1 MMSYKL
7 SIKMIKL
14 IFVFA
19 LWLVIN
25 TNHLIAQNSFEIGY
39 QTLDDELLTDG
50 ILDNS
55 GCVVMTGSIGDF
67 LEADYDG
74 IVFKVF
80 PEGDYIYRRV
90 VKQDTSCQFGSI
102 TLLDNGNYMIFGR
115 YAVGDTLQIKDRMLV
130 LILNPELETVMEK
143 TYRLNNDFYVLY
155 GLENNTLLDAD
166 RNIVYANERLTPRGG
181 NDYNRDY
188 YFMRFN
194 QQGDTLLTRG
204 YESWPNVTIGSLRMV
219 PNTDTLMVIGRG
231 YNQNGYQEILIL
243 DHEFSIIESFDI
255 SQDGNPSGKQYSDV
269 WLNETEFLMTRNG
282 ITDSRKREY
291 YATVSRL
298 NTSGEL
304 LQELILDRPDTTEY
318 IAWYKSMSYRNDS
331 TIYIGVN
338 QSYNTIWEAIP
349 MKSVVYIIDKDM
361 NLLGRKDL
369 GGDTS
374 YEIISMVATEDDG
387 CMLFGGRYVN
397 NSAPDRDIYIW
408 KVLRED
414 FEIITRLTDQPA
426 MALNNKAWPN
436 PADDVLHIS
445 LDGLPTGSDFRLQIY
460 NTAGQK
466 FFDKALTATAGSVQ
480 CSIGVL
486 PAGTYVY
493 QLQTTAGEAGSGTFI
508 KQ

>member
-1 MMSYKL
+1 
-7 SIKMIKL
+7 MIKL

-19 LWLVIN
+19 LCVGICI
-25 TNHLIAQNSFEIGY
+25 NHLFAQNSFEISY

-55 GCVVMTGSIGDF
+55 GSVVIIGSIGDF
-67 LEADYDG
+67 LEANYDG

-80 PEGDYIYRRV
+80 PDGDYIYRRV

-115 YAVGDTLQIKDRMLV
+115 YAVGDTLEIKDRMLV
-130 LILNPELETVMEK
+130 LILNPDLETVMEK

-155 GLENNTLLDAD
+155 GMENNTLLDAD
-166 RNIVYANERLTPRGG
+166 RNIVYANGRLTPRGG
-181 NDYNRDY
+181 NDYNTDY

-204 YESWPNVTIGSLRMV
+204 YESWPNVTVGSLRMV
-219 PNTDTLMVIGRG
+219 PDSDTLMVIGRG
-231 YNQNGYQEILIL
+231 YNQNGYQEMLLL
-243 DHEFSIIESFDI
+243 DHDFNIIESFDI
-255 SQDGNPSGKQYSDV
+255 SQDGNLSGQQHSDV

-304 LQELILDRPDTTEY
+304 LQELLLDRPDTTEY

-338 QSYNTIWEAIP
+338 QSYNVLWEAIP

-369 GGDTS
+369 GGDTE
-374 YEIISMVATEDDG
+374 YEIFSMVATEDDG
-387 CMLFGGRYVN
+387 CMLFGARYVN
-397 NSAPDRDIYIW
+397 SPAPDRDIYIW
-408 KVLRED
+408 KILRED
-414 FEIITRLTDQPA
+414 FELITSVEDYPLDKIA
-426 MALNNKAWPN
+426 AKAWPN
-436 PADDVLHIS
+436 PADDLLHIS
-445 LDGLPTGSDFRLQIY
+445 LEGFEAGQDFRLRIY

-466 FFDKALTATAGSVQ
+466 YLDKAHTVSGNAVQ
-480 CSIGVL
+480 CRIDVL
-486 PAGTYVY
+486 PSGIYVY
-493 QLQTTAGEAGSGTFI
+493 ELQTADGQVRGGKFI
-508 KQ
+508 KK

>member
-1 MMSYKL
+1 
-7 SIKMIKL
+7 MIKL

-19 LWLVIN
+19 LCVGIC
-25 TNHLIAQNSFEIGY
+25 TNHLFAQNSFEIGY

-67 LEADYDG
+67 LERNYDG

-80 PEGDYIYRRV
+80 PDGEYIYRRLV
-90 VKQDTSCQFGSI
+90 RQDTSCQFGSI
-102 TLLDNGNYMIFGR
+102 ILLDNGNYMIFGR
-115 YAVGDTLQIKDRMLV
+115 YAVGDTLEIKDRMLV
-130 LILNPELETVMEK
+130 LILNPDLETVMEK

-155 GLENNTLLDAD
+155 GMGNNTLVDAD

-181 NDYNRDY
+181 NDYNTDY

-219 PNTDTLMVIGRG
+219 PDTDTLMVIGRG
-231 YNQNGYQEILIL
+231 YNHSGYQELLFL
-243 DHEFSIIESFDI
+243 DHEFNIIESFDI
-255 SQDGNPSGKQYSDV
+255 SQDGNLSGQQYSDV

-282 ITDSRKREY
+282 IIDSRKREY
-291 YATVSRL
+291 HATVSRL
-298 NTSGEL
+298 NTSGVL
-304 LQELILDRPDTTEY
+304 LQELLLDRPDTTEY

-387 CMLFGGRYVN
+387 CMLFGTRYMN

-408 KVLRED
+408 KILRED
-414 FEIITRLTDQPA
+414 FEIITSVEDYPLDKIA
-426 MALNNKAWPN
+426 AKVWPN
-436 PADDVLHIS
+436 PADDLLHIS
-445 LDGLPTGSDFRLQIY
+445 LEGFEAGQDFRLRIY

-466 FFDKALTATAGSVQ
+466 YLDKALAANGNTVQ
-480 CSIGVL
+480 CQIGVL
-486 PAGTYVY
+486 PTGTYVY
-493 QLQTTAGEAGSGTFI
+493 EIISKERQVGNGKFI
-508 KQ
+508 KK

>member
-1 MMSYKL
+1 MNYKFG
-7 SIKMIKL
+7 IKMIKL
-14 IFVFA
+14 IFVFP
-19 LWLVIN
+19 LCLIIY
-25 TNHLIAQNSFEIGY
+25 TNHLFAQNSFEISY
-39 QTLDDELLTDG
+39 QTPEDEVLGDG
-50 ILDNS
+50 IIDNS
-55 GCVVMTGSIGDF
+55 GNVLMVGIIGDF
-67 LEADYDG
+67 LETNYDG
-74 IVFKVF
+74 IVFKVY
-80 PEGDYIYRRV
+80 PDGDYIYRRV

-102 TLLDNGNYMIFGR
+102 ILLDNGNYMIFGR
-115 YAVGDTLQIKDRMLV
+115 YAVGDTLEIKDRMLV
-130 LILNPELETVMEK
+130 LILNPDLEMVMEK

-155 GLENNTLLDAD
+155 GMGNNTLIDAD
-166 RNIVYANERLTPRGG
+166 RNIVYANARLTPRGG
-181 NDYNRDY
+181 NDHNTDY

-204 YESWPNVTIGSLRMV
+204 YESWPSVTVGSLRML
-219 PNTDTLMVIGRG
+219 PGTDTLMVIGRG
-231 YNQNGYQEILIL
+231 YNQNGYEEMLLL
-243 DHEFSIIESFDI
+243 DHEFNIIESFDI
-255 SQDGNPSGKQYSDV
+255 SQSGNPSGQQYSDV

-304 LQELILDRPDTTEY
+304 LQELILDRPDTLEY

-369 GGDTS
+369 GGDTE

-387 CMLFGGRYVN
+387 CMLFGARYVN

-414 FEIITRLTDQPA
+414 FELITSVEDYP
-426 MALNNKAWPN
+426 LNKIAARAWPN
-436 PADDVLHIS
+436 PADDLLHIS
-445 LDGLPTGSDFRLQIY
+445 LEGLETGQDFRLRIY
-460 NTAGQK
+460 NIAGQK
-466 FFDKALTATAGSVQ
+466 YLDKALTASGNTVQ
-480 CSIGVL
+480 CRIDVL
-486 PAGTYVY
+486 PSGTYVY
-493 QLQTTAGEAGSGTFI
+493 ELQTADGQVRGGKFI
-508 KQ
+508 KK